1 MLNKIKIW
9 HFIVLVIGL
18 IIILRFGYVIDL
30 LTVYYLFFQT
40 LLAGKENVNSFITF
54 PFIDNFI
61 SICLIFVL
69 PIVILGSA
77 GVKNKLSS
85 RLKFSNIFI
94 VLLLVSF
101 VFAPIITKQHP
112 DFQKNISVTKLLPPF
127 SSSYYI
133 LLNQNNKEES
143 VLDNKLKDLI
153 DSKIPKS
160 FNDEIIFLDSSS
172 FDSAFKYYQSGVLSV
187 IDINKLKTENDKPF
201 IGTKLFILGTD
212 EFGRDVFTRIVYGC
226 RISIIIGMGAVF
238 VSFFL
243 GIILAFIASQIG
255 GLLRILINRIA
266 DLFLTFPSIFLVVLI
281 LALFGSNILSIIIV
295 LGFSGW
301 MSLFKIASS
310 EIISLK
316 QKEFF
321 LTAEQI
327 GLKKLRLL
335 IREVLPVIIV
345 PVIVNLIFQL
355 SNVILAE
362 SALSY
367 LGLGTGSEYSSW
379 GSMIESGQEYIT
391 QSWWL
396 IFIPGITLIITLLS
410 INEAGRK
417 FSQKINP
424 TIR

>member
-226 RISIIIGMGAVF
+226 RISIIIGLGAVF

-281 LALFGSNILSIIIV
+281 LALFGSNIFSIIIV

>member
-9 HFIVLVIGL
+9 HFIVSVIGL
-18 IIILRFGYVIDL
+18 IIILRFGYIIDL
-30 LTVYYLFFQT
+30 LTVYFLFFQT
-40 LLAGKENVNSFITF
+40 LFAGKENVNSFITF

-61 SICLIFVL
+61 SLCLIFLL
-69 PIVILGSA
+69 PIVIIVSTGA
-77 GVKNKLSS
+77 KKKLSS
-85 RLKFSNIFI
+85 QLNFSSIFI
-94 VLLLVSF
+94 ILLLVSF

-127 SSSYYI
+127 SSSNYI
-133 LLNQNNKEES
+133 LLNQSNKDES
-143 VLDNKLKDLI
+143 VRDNKLKDLI

-160 FNDEIIFLDSSS
+160 YNDKIIFIDSSS
-172 FDSAFKYYQSGVLSV
+172 FNSTFQYYQSGILSV
-187 IDINKLKTENDKPF
+187 IDINKLETENDKPF
-201 IGTKLFILGTD
+201 IGTKLFVLGTD

-226 RISIIIGMGAVF
+226 RISIIVGMGAVF

-255 GLLRILINRIA
+255 GLLRIIINRIT
-266 DLFLTFPSIFLVVLI
+266 DLFLAFPSIFLVVLI
-281 LALFGSNILSIIIV
+281 LALFGSNILSVIIV

-301 MSLFKIASS
+301 MSLYKIASS
-310 EIISLK
+310 EMISLK
-316 QKEFF
+316 QKEYF

>member
-127 SSSYYI
+127 SSSNYI
-133 LLNQNNKEES
+133 LLNQSNKEES
-143 VLDNKLKDLI
+143 VQDNKLKDLI

-226 RISIIIGMGAVF
+226 RISIIIGLGAVF

>member
-9 HFIVLVIGL
+9 HFIVLILGL
-18 IIILRFGYVIDL
+18 IITLRFGYVIDL

-40 LLAGKENVNSFITF
+40 LLAEKENVSSFITF
-54 PFIDNFI
+54 PFIDSFI
-61 SICLIFVL
+61 SICLILLL
-69 PIVILGSA
+69 PIVILSSTI
-77 GVKNKLSS
+77 VKKKLSIQ
-85 RLKFSNIFI
+85 LNYSNIFI

-112 DFQKNISVTKLLPPF
+112 DFQKNIRVTKLLPPF
-127 SSSYYI
+127 SSCNYI
-133 LLNQNNKEES
+133 VLNQGNKDGS
-143 VLDNKLKDLI
+143 VENNKLKDLI
-153 DSKIPKS
+153 DLKIPKS
-160 FNDEIIFLDSSS
+160 FSDEIIFIDSSRFNS
-172 FDSAFKYYQSGVLSV
+172 TFKYYQSGVLSV
-187 IDINKLKTENDKPF
+187 VDVSKLKTENGKPI
-201 IGTKLFILGTD
+201 IGTKLFVLGTD
-212 EFGRDVFTRIVYGC
+212 EFGRDVFTRIVYGS
-226 RISIIIGMGAVF
+226 RISIIVGLGAVL

-255 GLLRILINRIA
+255 GLLRIIINRIA

-281 LALFGSNILSIIIV
+281 LALFGSNILSVIIV

-321 LTAEQI
+321 LTAEQL
-327 GLKKLRLL
+327 GLKKFRLL

-417 FSQKINP
+417 FSQSINP